1 MPKMSKI
8 THNLLCKE
16 RKKSRYFCGSTLA
29 RILRSRKVYE
39 VFHVWDKSEL
49 KDNGLNVKVELFYP
63 DEDILGKDIDQEM
76 IYSERS
82 VFKAMNLLR
91 LVVLT
96 IWITTI
102 PIVQFNGYIIMCVL
116 IMRYKRQ
123 FLVLSPL
130 LAMLDMFLK
139 TNQEDTKFMK
149 KVSDFVKSKDDFVRG
164 CTTVQ

>member
-1 MPKMSKI
+1 
-8 THNLLCKE
+8 
-16 RKKSRYFCGSTLA
+16 
-29 RILRSRKVYE
+29 
-39 VFHVWDKSEL
+39 
-49 KDNGLNVKVELFYP
+49 
-63 DEDILGKDIDQEM
+63 
-76 IYSERS
+76 
-82 VFKAMNLLR
+82 
-91 LVVLT
+91 
-96 IWITTI
+96 
-102 PIVQFNGYIIMCVL
+102 MCVL